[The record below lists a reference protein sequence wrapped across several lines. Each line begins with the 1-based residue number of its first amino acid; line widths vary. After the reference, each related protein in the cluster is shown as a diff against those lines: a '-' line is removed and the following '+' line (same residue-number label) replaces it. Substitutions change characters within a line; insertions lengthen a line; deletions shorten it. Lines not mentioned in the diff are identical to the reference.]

1 MTQNDEHSISIVI
14 CTHERHVFIKKT
26 IESLCQINYPNFE
39 VIVVDSS
46 ETELTLN
53 SLELM
58 KNSCNFPLLIIRSK
72 QRNISISRNI
82 GINNASGEFIFFID
96 DDAIPPADWLDK
108 LLAIYRD
115 RGDNCAGV
123 GGIVRDMTTDGC
135 PLQYCRGISNI
146 ISNTIPIRSDKAINY
161 NRSQGWWY
169 NGLMGANS
177 SYRKDHLKKV
187 NGYDEFFDY
196 FLDETDLC
204 LRLIQAGYEIYYS
217 DVIVD
222 HYPQPSH
229 NRQDRK
235 HLTCWFSIAK
245 NTTYFAL
252 KHAFNKMPFPI
263 FCTRLIILLNYRCF
277 LRIIRLK
284 FTHNISFQL
293 IWQYIHESLDGVYL
307 GWKSGIKLYTH
318 NIECRD

>member
-1 MTQNDEHSISIVI
+1 MTLNDKYSISIVI
-14 CTHERHVFIKKT
+14 CTHERHFFINRT
-26 IESLCQINYPNFE
+26 IESISQINYQCFE

-46 ETELTLN
+46 ENDLTLH
-53 SLELM
+53 SIELM
-58 KNSCNFPLLIIRSK
+58 KINYNFPLQIIKSK

-82 GINNASGEFIFFID
+82 GIKNATGEFIFFID
-96 DDAIPPADWLDK
+96 DDAIPPADWIDK
-108 LLAIYRD
+108 LLAIYDD
-115 RGDNCAGV
+115 RGTNCAGV
-123 GGIVRDMTTDGC
+123 GGRVRDMTTDGY
-135 PLQYCRGISNI
+135 PLQYCRGITNI
-146 ISNTIPIRSDKAINY
+146 ISNTIPVRSHDAINY

-177 SYRKDHLKKV
+177 SYRRDSLEKI
-187 NGYDEFFDY
+187 NGYDEFFEY

-204 LRLIQAGYEIYYS
+204 LRLIQAGYEIHYS

-229 NRQDRK
+229 NRHDRK

-263 FCTRLIILLNYRCF
+263 FCIRLISLLNYRCF

-284 FTHNISFQL
+284 FTHNLSIHP
-293 IWQYIHESLDGVYL
+293 IWQYIQESISGARL
-307 GWKSGIKLYTH
+307 GWIAGINLHVNK
-318 NIECRD
+318 IECRD